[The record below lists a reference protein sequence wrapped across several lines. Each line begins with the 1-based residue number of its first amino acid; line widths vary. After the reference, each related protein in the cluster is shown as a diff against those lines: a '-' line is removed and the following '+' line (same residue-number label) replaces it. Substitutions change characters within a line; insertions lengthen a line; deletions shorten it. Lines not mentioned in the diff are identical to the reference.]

1 MVRTVFI
8 VDGKYVV
15 RAKLYYPIKI
25 GRNLSEILRMI
36 KALQMVD
43 KYKVETPASRPDN
56 ELIKDKSIIPP
67 PVTIDDIPE
76 SMKIIQGLC
85 VVANV

>member
-1 MVRTVFI
+1 
-8 VDGKYVV
+8 
-15 RAKLYYPIKI
+15 
-25 GRNLSEILRMI
+25 MI